1 MYRRS
6 LGKISVKPPTFIIY
20 GAISYYFSQ
29 IDNRD
34 RAPRDVPLACSRRSD
49 RGDSAK
55 RGEQKKKQRWEG
67 WEESEGTPLRHFNK
81 ASSTI
86 PDYGIP
92 YDWSILRAVVIRG
105 SSR

>member
-1 MYRRS
+1 MYPWP
-6 LGKISVKPPTFIIY
+6 VPDV
-20 GAISYYFSQ
+20 Q
-29 IDNRD
+29 IVGTVQRE
-34 RAPRDVPLACSRRSD
+34 VSR
-49 RGDSAK
+49 
-55 RGEQKKKQRWEG
+55 KKKRWEG